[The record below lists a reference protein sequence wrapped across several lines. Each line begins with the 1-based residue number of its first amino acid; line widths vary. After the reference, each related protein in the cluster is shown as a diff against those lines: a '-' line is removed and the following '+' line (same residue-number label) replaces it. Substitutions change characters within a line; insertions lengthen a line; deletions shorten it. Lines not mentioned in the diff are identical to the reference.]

1 MYSIA
6 DAAFKCYLLAHDE
19 LKNWKNMKKVLN
31 LLVAAT
37 LALPALAFAET
48 GQSSQATPAQVQAA
62 QGTATAQAE
71 LKNDTITLISPR
83 TGIRYT
89 MKATERPIILRTAA
103 IAAVNNVTVNRIVAS
118 NPALSAASQ
127 EQAKQSLLG
136 TETALASN

>member
-31 LLVAAT
+31 LLVATT

-48 GQSSQATPAQVQAA
+48 GQLSQATPAQVQAA

-71 LKNDTITLISPR
+71 LKMIPLP
-83 TGIRYT
+83 
-89 MKATERPIILRTAA
+89 
-103 IAAVNNVTVNRIVAS
+103 
-118 NPALSAASQ
+118 
-127 EQAKQSLLG
+127 
-136 TETALASN
+136 